1 MSLLQDLREKKEVV
15 ERLREKNLLSEEDIE
30 LLQALHI
37 LKSLKGGVKGIGKNR
52 NLPKP
57 FKK

>member
-1 MSLLQDLREKKEVV
+1 MSLLQDLKDKKEVV

-37 LKSLKGGVKGIGKNR
+37 LKS
-52 NLPKP
+52 
-57 FKK
+57 

>member
-37 LKSLKGGVKGIGKNR
+37 LKL
-52 NLPKP
+52 
-57 FKK
+57 